1 MDIYNLIAVIFTL
14 TVAFALINYQ
24 YIKLPTT
31 IAMMLGSMLLSI
43 TLIITNELSATY
55 FTQYAQKLLNSFDFG
70 RLLMKGMLSFLL
82 FAGSMSIDFTLL
94 KKQLNKILTL
104 ATVGTAGST
113 VMIALMCYYL
123 LPLFNHS
130 MPFLF
135 CLLFGSLI
143 SPTDPIAVLST
154 FKRLKVPQSLHVL
167 VAGESLF
174 NDGVGI
180 VLFVTLYELTFSGTP
195 ITVPNVAF
203 LFIKEAIGGALYGYL
218 IGYAANELIKLSNE
232 TIAVLI
238 TLAIVTSG
246 YALANAIGI
255 SGPLAM
261 VIAGLLIGN
270 KARRGSLQDKINQT
284 LQQFWIVIEDVLNA
298 ILFFLI
304 GLEILEVDLSLNQA
318 AAAITIV
325 PIVLLC
331 RWVTIKTTANLLIK
345 RSKRSNANNDILV
358 WGGLRGGLSI
368 ALALSLPNSTERNLI
383 LGMTFAVVAFSILVQ
398 GTTINTLIK
407 KKIKNA

>member
-14 TVAFALINYQ
+14 TVAFALINYR

-43 TLIITNELSATY
+43 TLVITNELSATY

-180 VLFVTLYELTFSGTP
+180 VLFITLYELTFSGTP

-246 YALANAIGI
+246 YALANALGI

-284 LQQFWIVIEDVLNA
+284 LQQFWIVIEDVLNT

-318 AAAITIV
+318 AAAIAIV

-345 RSKRSNANNDILV
+345 KSKRSNANNDILV